1 MGSLQKTMADE
12 EKECKQ
18 ETTEGVDAGQ
28 PRTRTWKQV
37 VDEKLQRLH
46 SLQFGADLALDKG
59 DAETALALGLCLL
72 GFLESECHTPDDRTV
87 IAPIIEDTKQ
97 RIDAARDIA
106 APSLDRCA
114 FEQVNGYKNNIF
126 KKSAGVDF
134 NKIKQS
140 KYFLPY
146 TSSHLKADEHKSVD
160 VKCDPSV
167 SRPVLSKGEGK
178 ATQQGCLLAGK
189 TTKSISL
196 KSEASGESSPK
207 VCRNLTQA
215 KLTSLYGNGNGN
227 AKPSAGP
234 SRNSSGIPQK
244 QAAEEDQIKVLKSLN
259 AMGSRAS
266 PVFVVEE
273 EENTYGSL
281 RKRRKAFHSEES
293 SCVSRGAES
302 GAVGDGNEQESRA
315 SGFVTAKH
323 KWAMESIQKRGSG
336 AAQVQTSSSGFA
348 GPSPASYSSNNNRQ
362 RSNVPKMLGMSRRG
376 VRGNFVPPVRSN
388 GGGAGYATTPRG
400 AAEGLEE
407 STRRC
412 LELLVGPDGE
422 LPDKLKNVEPK
433 LIEHISNEIMDQDP
447 NVRWDDI
454 AGLEHAKKCVTE
466 MVIWPLLRPDIFQG
480 CRSPGKGLLLFG
492 PPGTGKTM
500 IGKAIAGEAKATF
513 FSISASSLTSKWIG
527 EGEKLVRALFGVA
540 SCRQPAVIF
549 IDEIDSLLSQRKSDG
564 EHESSRRLK
573 TQFLI
578 EMEGCGSGIDQ
589 LLLIGAT
596 NRPQELDEAARRRL
610 SKRLYIPL
618 PSADARAW
626 IVRNLLKKDGLF
638 TLSEEDISKICA
650 GTEGYSG
657 SDMSNLVKEASM
669 GPLRELLLQGT
680 DINKLRK
687 EEMRPVMLKDFQD
700 ALLHV
705 KPSVSQSEL
714 GNYEDWNRQFGSHS
728 L

>member
-1 MGSLQKTMADE
+1 MAEE
-12 EKECKQ
+12 EKESQKK
-18 ETTEGVDAGQ
+18 EEEGDDASEERG
-28 PRTRTWKQV
+28 PLRRNWKQV

-59 DAETALALGLCLL
+59 DAETALALGICLL
-72 GFLESECHTPDDRTV
+72 GFLESECHTPDDRTF
-87 IAPIIEDTKQ
+87 IDPIIEDAKQ

-106 APSLDRCA
+106 APSIDHCA
-114 FEQVNGYKNNIF
+114 FEQANCQKNRIF
-126 KKSAGVDF
+126 KKSPGVDF

-146 TSSHLKADEHKSVD
+146 KGTRLKNDTQRRVQDEAVGCAPTTSGPDLSEGEERAPQQECSL
-160 VKCDPSV
+160 V
-167 SRPVLSKGEGK
+167 SKTMKG
-178 ATQQGCLLAGK
+178 T
-189 TTKSISL
+189 SL
-196 KSEASGESSPK
+196 KSDASGDSVPK
-207 VCRNLTQA
+207 ACRNLTQS
-215 KLTSLYGNGNGN
+215 KLTSLYGNGN
-227 AKPSAGP
+227 AKPSATP
-234 SRNSSGIPQK
+234 NRNSNGLLQK
-244 QAAEEDQIKVLKSLN
+244 QAGHEDYLKFPKAMN
-259 AMGSRAS
+259 ANPGSRAS
-266 PVFVVEE
+266 PVYVEE
-273 EENTYGSL
+273 EDENTYGSS
-281 RKRRKAFHSEES
+281 RKRRKAFHLEES
-293 SCVSRGAES
+293 NCISRVETEFS
-302 GAVGDGNEQESRA
+302 GDGNEQETRA
-315 SGFVTAKH
+315 AGFVTAKQ
-323 KWAMESIQKRGSG
+323 KWAMESIQKRGGGS
-336 AAQVQTSSSGFA
+336 AQAQTSSSGFA
-348 GPSPASYSSNNNRQ
+348 GHSPASYSLNNTGQ
-362 RSNVPKMLGMSRRG
+362 RSNAPKTLGMSRRG
-376 VRGNFVPPVRSN
+376 VRGNFIPPVRSN
-388 GGGAGYATTPRG
+388 GGGGGYATAPRG
-400 AAEGLEE
+400 SADGLEE

-412 LELLVGPDGE
+412 LELLAGPDGE
-422 LPDKLKNVEPK
+422 LPDKLKNVEPR

-549 IDEIDSLLSQRKSDG
+549 IDEIDSLLSQRKADG

-578 EMEGCGSGIDQ
+578 EMEGCGSGNDQ

-618 PSADARAW
+618 PSAEARAW

-638 TLSEEDISKICA
+638 TLSEDDISQICA

-669 GPLRELLLQGT
+669 GPLRELLLQGS

-687 EEMRPVMLKDFQD
+687 EEMRPVLLKDFQN

-714 GNYEDWNRQFGSHS
+714 GIYEDWNRQFGSHS